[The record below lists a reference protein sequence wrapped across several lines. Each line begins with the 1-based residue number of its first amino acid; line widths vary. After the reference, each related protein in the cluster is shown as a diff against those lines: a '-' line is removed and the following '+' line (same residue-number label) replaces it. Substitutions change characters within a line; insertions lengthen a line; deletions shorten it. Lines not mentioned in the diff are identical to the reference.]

1 MKKILSLSFILL
13 LSNLISQAQIVSTE
27 NVYHRNV
34 LSALLQPQMQ
44 IQHAEM
50 KTTSVVRERLVAQ
63 SILDNTIIPHSL
75 TDSVHLGYT
84 GNRSSSYDFN
94 MMLYAFNYP
103 YGNTPMFNYYGLFTK
118 PQLLSDTLKRWTVN
132 PVTLLYGYYGKALS
146 NYDALNDL
154 TNYTINYTDSVT
166 FQNASYQNS
175 YNAAGNIVKGYA
187 FFMNAGIADS
197 AYAQYYSYNTANKII
212 QDSVFVYT
220 GTGWRIIA
228 KSYYAYDA
236 SGNLI
241 TIDTYADSVAP
252 LREKLKYINTYDA
265 GNRLLTVQA
274 SYFDGTNLVPYV
286 RDTFAYTGGL
296 NFNTSWKEYQ
306 YDGINSH
313 WAPNFYEAKHVN
325 TASLPDT
332 IYIQGWDSQANN
344 WVPQTMQTCSYDT
357 FKQPVKLMS
366 YLYNG
371 TSYPV
376 LASTVTSY
384 YYQRFNDN
392 TAVPEI
398 IKQQDVKIY
407 PNPASDKLN
416 ISIAGLAA
424 DTRIQIMLYNV
435 KGQKVRSLNTMWAN
449 VLIQIPVADLNTGTY
464 WISIQDVKGDLLN
477 RQVFIKQ

>member
-13 LSNLISQAQIVSTE
+13 LSNLISQAQIVSAE

-63 SILDNTIIPHSL
+63 SMLDNTIIPHSL

-118 PQLLSDTLKRWTVN
+118 PQLLSDTLKRWIVN

-175 YNAAGNIVKGYA
+175 YNAAGNIVKGYT

-236 SGNLI
+236 SGNVI

-306 YDGINSH
+306 YDGINSY

-332 IYIQGWDSQANN
+332 IYIQGWDSLANN

-357 FKQPVKLMS
+357 FKLPVKLMS

-392 TAVPEI
+392 TAVPDV
-398 IKQQDVKIY
+398 IKLPDVKIY
-407 PNPASDKLN
+407 PNPASEKLN
-416 ISIAGLAA
+416 ISIGGLAA